1 MAKQPDSV
9 PRDLPDQ
16 QADPEETENETE
28 TTEPGGDAEPRTGT
42 DDAPEGETGPDV
54 TVPDSDVAG
63 TGRTGAP
70 HAPGIHPDQPVPDEP
85 AD

>member
-1 MAKQPDSV
+1 MSREQDAV
-9 PRDLPDQ
+9 PRDPPDQ
-16 QADPEETENETE
+16 QADADATE
-28 TTEPGGDAEPRTGT
+28 TTEPGAAPDERTGSE
-42 DDAPEGETGPDV
+42 DETGPDV

-70 HAPGIHPDQPVPDEP
+70 HAPGVHPDQPVPDEP